1 MKKIF
6 FILGALALTFG
17 ASAQLRVIGNG
28 QVQVGNWNP
37 SQWEISP
44 TEPGHPFSV
53 VSPGFQ
59 ISIPIDSTTTVSVLG
74 PNTTNLSGGS
84 IAFGGRKDVMVEEES
99 FNKSLAVP
107 YGALALTG
115 KGGIKYSS
123 DRGPIFSYTRN
134 SVQSSKET
142 FTFNINVQAPAFLTT
157 SDARY
162 KKNVEPLESL
172 GTMIGDL
179 TPVSYNLDL
188 SAGSDD
194 SSAQKAS
201 SANSVS
207 DRRSFGFLA
216 QEVREIFPELVYE
229 DENGMLSVD
238 YNGFIPLLV
247 DAYKELS
254 ATVQEQQETIENLK
268 SSQQKAKRVASI
280 NDIENDEKILLMQ
293 NRPNPFR
300 TETEIRCVLPETV
313 KNAFICI
320 YDLNG
325 RQQKRIDITTRGEV
339 SVMVSA
345 NSLQPGMYIYSL
357 IVDGNEAD
365 TKRMILTE

>member
-1 MKKIF
+1 MKKAL
-6 FILGALALTFG
+6 FILGTLALTFG
-17 ASAQLRVIGNG
+17 ASAQLRVLSNG
-28 QVQVGNWNP
+28 HVQFGDWNT
-37 SQWEISP
+37 SQLVVQPLNSTNAVNPLI
-44 TEPGHPFSV
+44 PG
-53 VSPGFQ
+53 
-59 ISIPIDSTTTVSVLG
+59 IITTDSTTTVSVLG
-74 PNTTNLSGGS
+74 PNTDNLSGGS
-84 IAFGGRKDVMVEEES
+84 IAFGGRKDVMVEELS
-99 FNKSLAVP
+99 FEKKTP
-107 YGALALTG
+107 TTYGTLSLTG
-115 KGGIKYSS
+115 KGGIRYSS
-123 DRGPIFSYTRN
+123 DRGSIFSYTRN
-134 SVQSSKET
+134 AIASTEA
-142 FTFNINVQAPAFLTT
+142 FTYNINVKAPAFLTT

-201 SANSVS
+201 SVNTVS

-247 DAYKELS
+247 DAYKELK

-268 SSQQKAKRVASI
+268 SSQQKAKGVASI